1 MRVRRPGLERAYL
14 GLDPSAAKYSF
25 TIKHAA
31 VVAPPADAE
40 TLRSAFA
47 AMPPPPGRGRTRTR
61 ERK

>member
-1 MRVRRPGLERAYL
+1 L